1 MMTINY
7 HITSLRVCW
16 KIFRTRGNFNMWT
29 SRAYFK
35 SSKRAP
41 ISWNLKVK
49 TPLTLFKMGEAKR
62 CSQTVFPLL
71 ICSFTFLPH
80 WCKISRPYL
89 VLVPNYWN
97 QEHLSNKK
105 KFLVKSLQNSGY
117 NNFSY
122 RNAIKLWSH
131 DNVYT
136 LFESR
141 NKNLLMTPWAE
152 ILTHNIY
159 FKIPLFSEK
168 LK

>member
-49 TPLTLFKMGEAKR
+49 NPLTLFKMGEAKR

-105 KFLVKSLQNSGY
+105 KFFSSNPYKIQVIITSLIEMLS
-117 NNFSY
+117 NFGHMTTFIRYLSHV
-122 RNAIKLWSH
+122 IKICWWRHGQKFWRIIFILK
-131 DNVYT
+131 Y
-136 LFESR
+136 LYFQ
-141 NKNLLMTPWAE
+141 KN
-152 ILTHNIY
+152 
-159 FKIPLFSEK
+159 
-168 LK
+168 